1 LAEAKKNIRRT
12 AKNEVRLFWKVE
24 KGANMDQKI
33 HSFFSPNK
41 ILLGIGASKEIGK
54 ETKALGGTKVLIV
67 TDSGV
72 VNSGLVDSL
81 RTNLEEA
88 GLKVFLFDRVEPEPP
103 APIVDE
109 AAQFIKEKGIDIVI
123 GVGGG
128 SSLDVAKG
136 ASLLAYNP
144 GNVLDY
150 CGIDLIPK
158 RGLPKIL
165 VPTTAGTGSE
175 VTRVFVVTDKRDN
188 MKKVVY
194 SNYAISDLAIVD
206 PMLTIS
212 MPSKVTA
219 DTGMDALVHAI
230 ETYVSMNAT
239 PLSDL
244 LASKAIALIAK
255 YLPMAFAKSE
265 NIEARYHLS
274 FASLLAGLAFASGG
288 LGAVHALAYP
298 LGTEYHLPHGRTN
311 AIMLPHVM
319 EFNLI
324 GNRSRYALI
333 AEMMGKGGNIIDLKA
348 KVAKAVE
355 AVTELLDDVQIPY
368 HLRDYGIPKEA
379 IPKLVDGGMKQA
391 RLFVPN
397 PRNLSESDVEAI
409 YTKAW

>member
-1 LAEAKKNIRRT
+1 
-12 AKNEVRLFWKVE
+12 
-24 KGANMDQKI
+24 MDQKI
-33 HSFFSPNK
+33 HSFFSPNRV
-41 ILLGIGASKEIGK
+41 LFGIGASREIGK
-54 ETKALGGTKVLIV
+54 EAKALGGTKVLIV

-72 VNSGLVDSL
+72 VNSGLVASL

-88 GLKVFLFDRVEPEPP
+88 GMKVFLFDRVEPEPS
-103 APIVDE
+103 ASLVDE
-109 AAQFIKEKGIDIVI
+109 SAQLAKENGVDVVI

-128 SSLDVAKG
+128 SSLDIAKG
-136 ASLLAYNP
+136 ASLLASNP

-150 CGIDLIPK
+150 CGLDLIPK

-175 VTRVFVVTDKRDN
+175 VTRVFVLIDKRDN
-188 MKKVVY
+188 MKKVVF
-194 SNYAISDLAIVD
+194 SNYAIPELALVD

-239 PLSDL
+239 PFSDL
-244 LASKAIALIAK
+244 LASKAIELIAK
-255 YLPMAFAKSE
+255 YLPMAFAKGE
-265 NIEARYHLS
+265 NIEARYHMSL
-274 FASLLAGLAFASGG
+274 ASLLAGMAFASGE

-298 LGTEYHLPHGRTN
+298 LGTEYHLSHGRTN

-319 EFNLI
+319 EFNSI

-333 AEMMGKGGNIIDLKA
+333 AEMMGKREVTIDLRA
-348 KVAKAVE
+348 GVAKAVE
-355 AVTELLDDVQIPY
+355 AVIQLLDDVQIPY
-368 HLRDYGIPKEA
+368 HLKDYGIPKEA
-379 IPKLVDGGMKQA
+379 IPKLVEGGMRQA

-397 PRNLSESDVEAI
+397 PRDLREEDVEAI

>member
-1 LAEAKKNIRRT
+1 
-12 AKNEVRLFWKVE
+12 
-24 KGANMDQKI
+24 MDQKI
-33 HSFFSPNK
+33 HSFFSPNRV
-41 ILLGIGASKEIGK
+41 LFGIGASREIGK
-54 ETKALGGTKVLIV
+54 EAKALGGTKVLIV

-72 VNSGLVDSL
+72 VNSGLVASL

-88 GLKVFLFDRVEPEPP
+88 GMKGFLFDRVEPEPS
-103 APIVDE
+103 ASLVDE
-109 AAQFIKEKGIDIVI
+109 SAQLAKENGVDVVI

-128 SSLDVAKG
+128 SSLDIAKG
-136 ASLLAYNP
+136 ASLLASNP

-150 CGIDLIPK
+150 CGLDLIPK

-175 VTRVFVVTDKRDN
+175 VTRVFVLTDKRDN
-188 MKKVVY
+188 MKKVVF
-194 SNYAISDLAIVD
+194 SNYAIPELALVD

-239 PLSDL
+239 PFSDL
-244 LASKAIALIAK
+244 LASKAIELIAR
-255 YLPMAFAKSE
+255 YLPMAFAKGE
-265 NIEARYHLS
+265 NIEARYHMSL
-274 FASLLAGLAFASGG
+274 ASLLAGMAFASGG

-319 EFNLI
+319 EFNSI

-333 AEMMGKGGNIIDLKA
+333 AEMMGKREVIIDLRA
-348 KVAKAVE
+348 GVAKAVE
-355 AVTELLDDVQIPY
+355 AVIQLLDDVQIPY
-368 HLRDYGIPKEA
+368 YLKDYGIPKEA
-379 IPKLVDGGMKQA
+379 IPKLVEGGMRQA

-397 PRNLSESDVEAI
+397 PRDLRKEDVEAI

>member
-1 LAEAKKNIRRT
+1 
-12 AKNEVRLFWKVE
+12 
-24 KGANMDQKI
+24 MDQKV

-41 ILLGIGASKEIGK
+41 VLFGIGASREIGK
-54 ETKALGGTKVLIV
+54 EAKALGGTKVLIV
-67 TDSGV
+67 TDPGV
-72 VNSGLVDSL
+72 VNSGLVASL

-88 GLKVFLFDRVEPEPP
+88 GMKVFLFDRVEPEPS
-103 APIVDE
+103 ASLVDE
-109 AAQFIKEKGIDIVI
+109 SAQLAKENGVDVVI

-128 SSLDVAKG
+128 SSLDIAKG
-136 ASLLAYNP
+136 ASLLASNP

-150 CGIDLIPK
+150 SGMDLIPK

-175 VTRVFVVTDKRDN
+175 VTRVFVLIDKRDN
-188 MKKVVY
+188 MKKVVF
-194 SNYAISDLAIVD
+194 SNYSIPELALVD

-239 PLSDL
+239 PFSDL
-244 LASKAIALIAK
+244 LASRAIELISK
-255 YLPMAFAKSE
+255 YLPMAFAKGE
-265 NIEARYHLS
+265 NIEARYHMSL
-274 FASLLAGLAFASGG
+274 ASLLAGMAFASGG

-311 AIMLPHVM
+311 AIMLAHVM
-319 EFNLI
+319 EFNSI

-333 AEMMGKGGNIIDLKA
+333 AEMMGKKEVPIDLKA
-348 KVAKAVE
+348 GVAKAVE
-355 AVTELLDDVQIPY
+355 AVIQLLDDIQIPY
-368 HLRDYGIPKEA
+368 HLKDYGIPKEA
-379 IPKLVDGGMKQA
+379 IPKLVEGGMRQA

-397 PRNLSESDVEAI
+397 PRDLREEDVEAI

>member
-1 LAEAKKNIRRT
+1 
-12 AKNEVRLFWKVE
+12 
-24 KGANMDQKI
+24 MDQKI

-41 ILLGIGASKEIGK
+41 ILLGIGATKEIGK
-54 ETKALGGTKVLIV
+54 ETKALGGTKVLMI

-72 VNSGLVDSL
+72 VNAGLVDPL
-81 RTNLEEA
+81 RTNLEGA
-88 GLKVFLFDRVEPEPP
+88 GLNVFLFDRVEPEPS
-103 APIVDE
+103 AFLVDE
-109 AAQFIKEKGIDIVI
+109 SAQFIKEEGVDIVI

-136 ASLLAYNP
+136 ASLLASNP
-144 GNVLDY
+144 GHVLDY
-150 CGIDLIPK
+150 CGIDLIAK

-175 VTRVFVVTDKRDN
+175 VTRVFVVTDKKDN

-206 PMLTIS
+206 PMLTLS

-219 DTGMDALVHAI
+219 DTGMDALVHAV

-239 PLSDL
+239 PFSDL
-244 LASKAIALIAK
+244 FASKAIELIAK
-255 YLPMAFAKSE
+255 YLPTAFAKGD
-265 NIEARYHLS
+265 NIEARYHMSL
-274 FASLLAGLAFASGG
+274 ASLLAGLAFASGG

-324 GNRSRYALI
+324 GNRSRYAFI
-333 AEMMGKGGNIIDLKA
+333 AEMIGKGGNLGDLKG
-348 KVAKAVE
+348 KAALIVE
-355 AVTELLDDVQIPY
+355 AVIGLLNDVQIPY

-379 IPKLVDGGMKQA
+379 IPKLVHEGMKQT

-397 PRNLSESDVEAI
+397 PRNLSEEDVEVI

>member
-1 LAEAKKNIRRT
+1 
-12 AKNEVRLFWKVE
+12 
-24 KGANMDQKI
+24 
-33 HSFFSPNK
+33 
-41 ILLGIGASKEIGK
+41 
-54 ETKALGGTKVLIV
+54 
-67 TDSGV
+67 
-72 VNSGLVDSL
+72 
-81 RTNLEEA
+81 LEEA
-88 GLKVFLFDRVEPEPP
+88 GLRFFLFDRVESEPP

-136 ASLLAYNP
+136 ASLLACNT
-144 GNVLDY
+144 GHVLDY
-150 CGIDLIPK
+150 CGMDLIPK
-158 RGLPKIL
+158 RGVPKIL

-206 PMLTIS
+206 PMLTLS
-212 MPSKVTA
+212 MPGKVTA

-230 ETYVSMNAT
+230 ETYVSVNAT
-239 PLSDL
+239 PFSDL
-244 LASKAIALIAK
+244 LASKAIELIAK

-265 NIEARYHLS
+265 NIEARYHMSL
-274 FASLLAGLAFASGG
+274 ASLLAGLAFASGG

-298 LGTEYHLPHGRTN
+298 LGTEYHLSHGRTN
-311 AIMLPHVM
+311 AVMLPHVM

-324 GNRSRYALI
+324 GNYFRYAMI

-355 AVTELLDDVQIPY
+355 AVIELLDDVQIPY

-379 IPKLVDGGMKQA
+379 IPRLVDGGMKQA

-409 YTKAW
+409 YIKAW

>member
-1 LAEAKKNIRRT
+1 
-12 AKNEVRLFWKVE
+12 
-24 KGANMDQKI
+24 MDQKI
-33 HSFFSPNK
+33 HSFFSPNRV
-41 ILLGIGASKEIGK
+41 LFGIGASREIGK
-54 ETKALGGTKVLIV
+54 EAKALGGTKVLIV
-67 TDSGV
+67 TDPGV
-72 VNSGLVDSL
+72 VNSGLVASL

-88 GLKVFLFDRVEPEPP
+88 EMKVFLFDRVEPEPS
-103 APIVDE
+103 APLVDE
-109 AAQFIKEKGIDIVI
+109 SAQLAKENGVDIVI

-136 ASLLAYNP
+136 ASLLASAP

-150 CGIDLIPK
+150 CGMDLIPK

-175 VTRVFVVTDKRDN
+175 VTRVFVVTDKKDN

-194 SNYAISDLAIVD
+194 SNYAISDLALVD
-206 PMLTIS
+206 PMLTLS

-239 PLSDL
+239 PFSDL
-244 LASKAIALIAK
+244 LASKAIELIAK
-255 YLPMAFAKSE
+255 YLPIAFAKSE
-265 NIEARYHLS
+265 NIEARYHMSL
-274 FASLLAGLAFASGG
+274 ASLLAGLAFASGG

-298 LGTEYHLPHGRTN
+298 LGTEFHLPHGRTN
-311 AIMLPHVM
+311 AIMLPHVIK
-319 EFNLI
+319 FNLI

-333 AEMMGKGGNIIDLKA
+333 AETMGKAGVIMDFDA

-355 AVTELLDDVQIPY
+355 AVTELLEDVQIPY

>member
-1 LAEAKKNIRRT
+1 
-12 AKNEVRLFWKVE
+12 
-24 KGANMDQKI
+24 MDQKV

-41 ILLGIGASKEIGK
+41 VLFGIGASREIGK
-54 ETKALGGTKVLIV
+54 EAKALGGTKVLIV
-67 TDSGV
+67 TDPGV
-72 VNSGLVDSL
+72 VNSGLVASL

-88 GLKVFLFDRVEPEPP
+88 GMKVFLFDRVEPEPS
-103 APIVDE
+103 ASLVDE
-109 AAQFIKEKGIDIVI
+109 SAQLAKENGVDVVI

-128 SSLDVAKG
+128 SSLDIAKG
-136 ASLLAYNP
+136 ASLLASNP

-150 CGIDLIPK
+150 SGMDLIPK

-175 VTRVFVVTDKRDN
+175 VTRVFVLIDKRDN
-188 MKKVVY
+188 MKKVVF
-194 SNYAISDLAIVD
+194 SNYSIPELALVD

-239 PLSDL
+239 PFSDL
-244 LASKAIALIAK
+244 LASKAIELIAK
-255 YLPMAFAKSE
+255 YLPMAFAKGE
-265 NIEARYHLS
+265 NIEARYHMSL
-274 FASLLAGLAFASGG
+274 ASLLAGMAFASGG

-319 EFNLI
+319 EFNSI

-333 AEMMGKGGNIIDLKA
+333 AEMMGKKEVPIDLKA
-348 KVAKAVE
+348 GVAKAVE
-355 AVTELLDDVQIPY
+355 AVIQLLDDIQIPY
-368 HLRDYGIPKEA
+368 HLKDYGIPKEA
-379 IPKLVDGGMKQA
+379 IPKLVEGGMRQA

-397 PRNLSESDVEAI
+397 PRDLREEDVEAI

>member
-1 LAEAKKNIRRT
+1 
-12 AKNEVRLFWKVE
+12 
-24 KGANMDQKI
+24 MDQKV

-41 ILLGIGASKEIGK
+41 VLFGIGASREIGK
-54 ETKALGGTKVLIV
+54 EAKALGGTKVLIV
-67 TDSGV
+67 TDPGV
-72 VNSGLVDSL
+72 VNSGLVASL

-88 GLKVFLFDRVEPEPP
+88 GMKVFLFDRVEPEPS
-103 APIVDE
+103 ASLVDE
-109 AAQFIKEKGIDIVI
+109 SAQLTKENGVDVVI

-128 SSLDVAKG
+128 SSLDIAKG
-136 ASLLAYNP
+136 ASLLASNP

-150 CGIDLIPK
+150 CGLDLIPK

-175 VTRVFVVTDKRDN
+175 VTRVFVLTDKRDN
-188 MKKVVY
+188 MKKVVF
-194 SNYAISDLAIVD
+194 SNYALPELALVD

-219 DTGMDALVHAI
+219 DSGMDALVHAI

-239 PLSDL
+239 PFSDL
-244 LASKAIALIAK
+244 LASKAIELIPK
-255 YLPMAFAKSE
+255 YLPMAFAKGE
-265 NIEARYHLS
+265 NIEARYHMSL
-274 FASLLAGLAFASGG
+274 ASLLAGMAFASGG

-311 AIMLPHVM
+311 AIMLAHVM
-319 EFNLI
+319 EFNSI

-333 AEMMGKGGNIIDLKA
+333 AEMMGKREVTIDLKA
-348 KVAKAVE
+348 GVAKAVE
-355 AVTELLDDVQIPY
+355 AVIQLLDDIQIPY
-368 HLRDYGIPKEA
+368 HLKDYGIPKEA
-379 IPKLVDGGMKQA
+379 IPKLVEGGMRQA

-397 PRNLSESDVEAI
+397 PRDLREEDVEAI

>member
-1 LAEAKKNIRRT
+1 
-12 AKNEVRLFWKVE
+12 
-24 KGANMDQKI
+24 MDQKVN
-33 HSFFSPNK
+33 SFFSPNK
-41 ILLGIGASKEIGK
+41 VLFGIGASREIGK
-54 ETKALGGTKVLIV
+54 EAKALGGTKVLIV
-67 TDSGV
+67 TDPGV
-72 VNSGLVDSL
+72 VNSGLVASL

-88 GLKVFLFDRVEPEPP
+88 GMKVFLFDRVEPEPS
-103 APIVDE
+103 ASLVDE
-109 AAQFIKEKGIDIVI
+109 SAQLAKENGVDVVI

-128 SSLDVAKG
+128 SSLDIAKG
-136 ASLLAYNP
+136 ASLLASNP

-150 CGIDLIPK
+150 SGMDLIPK

-175 VTRVFVVTDKRDN
+175 VTRVFVLIDKRDN
-188 MKKVVY
+188 MKKVVF
-194 SNYAISDLAIVD
+194 SNYSIPELALVD

-239 PLSDL
+239 PFSDL
-244 LASKAIALIAK
+244 LASRAIELIAK
-255 YLPMAFAKSE
+255 YLPMAFAKGE
-265 NIEARYHLS
+265 NIEARYHMSL
-274 FASLLAGLAFASGG
+274 ASLLAGMAFASGG

-319 EFNLI
+319 EFNSI

-333 AEMMGKGGNIIDLKA
+333 AEMMGKKEVPIDLKA
-348 KVAKAVE
+348 GVAKAVE
-355 AVTELLDDVQIPY
+355 AVIQLLDDIQIPY
-368 HLRDYGIPKEA
+368 HLKDYGIPKEA
-379 IPKLVDGGMKQA
+379 IPKLVEGGMRQA

-397 PRNLSESDVEAI
+397 PRDLREEDVEAI

>member
-1 LAEAKKNIRRT
+1 
-12 AKNEVRLFWKVE
+12 
-24 KGANMDQKI
+24 MDQKI

-41 ILLGIGASKEIGK
+41 ILFGIGASKEIGK
-54 ETKALGGTKVLIV
+54 ETKALGGTKALII
-67 TDSGV
+67 TDPGV
-72 VNSGLVDSL
+72 ANSGLIDPIRS
-81 RTNLEEA
+81 NLEEA

-103 APIVDE
+103 ASVVDE
-109 AAQFIKEKGIDIVI
+109 GVQYIKETGADIVV
-123 GVGGG
+123 GLGGG

-136 ASLLAYNP
+136 VSLLARNT
-144 GNVLDY
+144 GKVLDY

-175 VTRVFVVTDKRDN
+175 VTRVFVVTDQKDN
-188 MKKVVY
+188 MKKVIY
-194 SNYAISDLAIVD
+194 SNYAIADLAIVD
-206 PMLTIS
+206 PMLTLS
-212 MPSKVTA
+212 MPGKVTA

-239 PLSDL
+239 PFSDIS
-244 LASKAIALIAK
+244 ASKAIALIAK

-265 NIEARYHLS
+265 NIEARYHVS

-409 YTKAW
+409 YIKAW

>member
-1 LAEAKKNIRRT
+1 
-12 AKNEVRLFWKVE
+12 
-24 KGANMDQKI
+24 MDQKI
-33 HSFFSPNK
+33 HSFFSPNRV
-41 ILLGIGASKEIGK
+41 LFGIGASREIGK
-54 ETKALGGTKVLIV
+54 EAKALGGTKVLIV
-67 TDSGV
+67 TDPGV
-72 VNSGLVDSL
+72 VNSGLVASL

-88 GLKVFLFDRVEPEPP
+88 GMKVFLFDRVEPEPS
-103 APIVDE
+103 ASLVDE
-109 AAQFIKEKGIDIVI
+109 SAQLAKENGVDVVI

-128 SSLDVAKG
+128 SSLDIAKG
-136 ASLLAYNP
+136 ASLLASNP

-150 CGIDLIPK
+150 SGMDLIPK

-175 VTRVFVVTDKRDN
+175 VTRVFVLIDKRDN
-188 MKKVVY
+188 MKKVVF
-194 SNYAISDLAIVD
+194 SNYSIPELALVD

-239 PLSDL
+239 PFSDL
-244 LASKAIALIAK
+244 LASKAIELIPK
-255 YLPMAFAKSE
+255 YLPMAFAKGE
-265 NIEARYHLS
+265 NIEARYHMSL
-274 FASLLAGLAFASGG
+274 ASLLAGMAFASGG

-319 EFNLI
+319 EFNSI

-333 AEMMGKGGNIIDLKA
+333 AEMMGKKEVPIDLKA
-348 KVAKAVE
+348 GVAKAVE
-355 AVTELLDDVQIPY
+355 AVIQLLDDIQIPY
-368 HLRDYGIPKEA
+368 HLKDYGIPKEA
-379 IPKLVDGGMKQA
+379 IPKLVEGGMRQA

-397 PRNLSESDVEAI
+397 PRDLREEDVEAI

>member
-1 LAEAKKNIRRT
+1 
-12 AKNEVRLFWKVE
+12 
-24 KGANMDQKI
+24 MDQKI

-41 ILLGIGASKEIGK
+41 ILFGIGASKEIGK
-54 ETKALGGTKVLIV
+54 ETKALGGTKALII
-67 TDSGV
+67 TDPGV
-72 VNSGLVDSL
+72 ANSGLIDPIRS
-81 RTNLEEA
+81 NLEEA

-103 APIVDE
+103 ASVVDE
-109 AAQFIKEKGIDIVI
+109 GVQYIKETGADIVV
-123 GVGGG
+123 GLGGG

-136 ASLLAYNP
+136 VSLLVRNT
-144 GNVLDY
+144 GKVLDY

-175 VTRVFVVTDKRDN
+175 VTRVFVVTDQKDN
-188 MKKVVY
+188 MKKVIY
-194 SNYAISDLAIVD
+194 SNYAIADLAIVD
-206 PMLTIS
+206 PMLTLS
-212 MPSKVTA
+212 MPGKVTA

-239 PLSDL
+239 PFSDIS
-244 LASKAIALIAK
+244 ASKAIALIAK

-265 NIEARYHLS
+265 NIEARYHVS

-409 YTKAW
+409 YIKAW

>member
-1 LAEAKKNIRRT
+1 
-12 AKNEVRLFWKVE
+12 
-24 KGANMDQKI
+24 MDQKI

-41 ILLGIGASKEIGK
+41 ILFGIGASKEIGK
-54 ETKALGGTKVLIV
+54 ETKALGGTKALII
-67 TDSGV
+67 TDPGV
-72 VNSGLVDSL
+72 ANSGLIDPIRS
-81 RTNLEEA
+81 NLEEA

-103 APIVDE
+103 ASVVDE
-109 AAQFIKEKGIDIVI
+109 GVQYIKETGADIVV
-123 GVGGG
+123 GLGGG

-136 ASLLAYNP
+136 VSLLVRNT
-144 GNVLDY
+144 GKVLDY
-150 CGIDLIPK
+150 RGIDLIPK

-175 VTRVFVVTDKRDN
+175 VTRVFVVTDQKDN
-188 MKKVVY
+188 MKKVIY
-194 SNYAISDLAIVD
+194 SNYAIADLAIVD
-206 PMLTIS
+206 PMLTLS
-212 MPSKVTA
+212 MPGKVTA

-239 PLSDL
+239 PFSDIS
-244 LASKAIALIAK
+244 ASKAIALIAK

-265 NIEARYHLS
+265 NIEARYHVS

-409 YTKAW
+409 YIKAW